1 MRLSAKIALGDKFA
15 RPGYLKYSPFFS
27 SGHVVCRSPLLSL
40 EVLQVPGPELF
51 DAIRTGHK
59 HLVESILSEDRLL
72 ASAQN
77 ENGVSAVLMS
87 VYLDRAEIREVLLR
101 HGAELQV
108 PDAAAI
114 GHIPRL
120 KELLEKNPASAKN
133 ISPDGFPA
141 VALACVFGHL
151 QAAQLLVLHGADIQ
165 AAATNGSGYNAL
177 TGAVASGHTEIVKW
191 LLENGADPNYRYGAG
206 YSPLLTAAANG
217 HVGIVSML
225 LGNGADLSARTNDGK
240 TALKFAE
247 ERGHADV
254 AEFLR
259 SRGAA

>member
-1 MRLSAKIALGDKFA
+1 M
-15 RPGYLKYSPFFS
+15 
-27 SGHVVCRSPLLSL
+27 
-40 EVLQVPGPELF
+40 PGPELF
-51 DAIRTGHK
+51 DAIRTGDK
-59 HLVESILSEDRLL
+59 ALVESILSEDRLL

-87 VYLDRAEIREVLLR
+87 VYLGRAEIREVLLR

-114 GHIPRL
+114 GNIPRM

-191 LLENGADPNYRYGAG
+191 LLENGAHPNYRYGAG

-217 HVGIVSML
+217 HLAIVKSL
-225 LGNGADLSARTNDGK
+225 LSHGADRNATTNDGK
-240 TALKFAE
+240 SAAQLATERHHPELVAVLKNC
-247 ERGHADV
+247 D
-254 AEFLR
+254 
-259 SRGAA
+259 